1 MPGEIEFEAAAIKI
15 YHKLVEALNQ
25 NAKMSFS
32 PN

>member
-15 YHKLVEALNQ
+15 YQLVKALNQ